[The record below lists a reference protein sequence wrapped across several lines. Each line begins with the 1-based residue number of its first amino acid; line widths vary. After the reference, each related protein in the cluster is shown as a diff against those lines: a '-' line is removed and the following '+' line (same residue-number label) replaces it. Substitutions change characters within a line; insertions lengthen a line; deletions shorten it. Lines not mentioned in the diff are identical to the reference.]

1 MNMLY
6 ISLLNGFGIFT
17 IFLYTFNFA
26 IEIMYT
32 LMFEILIS
40 YLQIVSET
48 NHNGPNILCS
58 ISDVQIEFRFQHHC
72 VKSMYSYVP
81 PNPNTTT
88 DNLIDC
94 IK

>member
-48 NHNGPNILCS
+48 NHNGRTKYPLLHFRCS
-58 ISDVQIEFRFQHHC
+58 
-72 VKSMYSYVP
+72 
-81 PNPNTTT
+81 N
-88 DNLIDC
+88 
-94 IK
+94 